1 MNYLTIIDIIRKGE
15 RNTRYLVQ
23 NHIGDFYSILAKTGT
38 YGIGDT
44 INEDEVLLLEA
55 KKNWVDNYQKG
66 QSYPRKEMM
75 SHLIAYKT
83 LSLRNNEKG
92 FYNNTEYEH
101 IFTSPEQNLLRGFGY
116 DTALLEQISTIREK
130 GELRSDFT
138 HLTSSQAFAVNFIS
152 PLIAENKL
160 FYLDPCFAD
169 SDYKN
174 CEFEK
179 IVDTGE
185 ETQFDFY
192 AAGLSGK
199 PSCSIEV
206 KYSENEF
213 GATFADPRHVD
224 KYAAEYDG
232 YMHQLASVEQKQ
244 YSFFEYYQIWRNL
257 IYTVKENGQHICFLF
272 PAFRKDLK
280 AAVKKIIDKCK
291 EEYKPFIHILIA
303 DEIAERIIELDEK
316 LSPYYK
322 ELKKKYFFE

>member
-1 MNYLTIIDIIRKGE
+1 MNNLTIVSIICKRE
-15 RNTRYLVQ
+15 NNTRYLVQ
-23 NHIGDFYSILAKTGT
+23 NHIGEFFSILAKTGS
-38 YGIGDT
+38 YGIGD
-44 INEDEVLLLEA
+44 ILHKDEVLLLEA
-55 KKNWVDNYQKG
+55 KKNWIDSFQKE
-66 QSYPRKEMM
+66 QNYPRKKMM
-75 SHLIAYKT
+75 SHLVAYKT
-83 LSLRNNEKG
+83 QSLGNKEKG
-92 FYNNTEYEH
+92 IYNNNEYEH
-101 IFTSPEQNLLRGFGY
+101 IFTYPEENLLLGLGY
-116 DTALLEQISTIREK
+116 DSTLLEQLSKLREQ

-138 HLTSSQAFAVNFIS
+138 HLTSSQAFAVNLIS

-160 FYLDPCFAD
+160 LYLDPCFAW
-169 SDYKN
+169 SDYKK

-179 IVDTGE
+179 IVDKNE

-199 PSCSIEV
+199 TSCSIEV

-213 GATFADPRHVD
+213 GATFADPKHID
-224 KYAAEYDG
+224 KYATEYDR
-232 YMHQLASVEQKQ
+232 YMNQLAAVGQEQ

-257 IYTVKENGQHICFLF
+257 IYTIKENGQHICFLF

-280 AAVKKIIDKCK
+280 SAVESIIAKCK

-322 ELKKKYFFE
+322 ELKKKYLFE